1 VRKGVDLAWEVV
13 EAAVVE
19 RAAVCVLGVV
29 VEADV
34 GVLAGA
40 VERAVVECL
49 ADPQAAAASASTT
62 ATVVR

>member
-1 VRKGVDLAWEVV
+1 
-13 EAAVVE
+13 VVE

-29 VEADV
+29 VETDV

-49 ADPQAAAASASTT
+49 ADPQAAAPSASTT